1 MQNKIALITG
11 ANKGIGL
18 ETARQLGRQGI
29 TVLLGSRDAGRGALA
44 AAQLKAEGID
54 ARALDLTVTDEGS
67 IRAAAARVGRPCGP
81 PPAPGVRGGS
91 RSSRTRI
98 ILMTMMIVISRR
110 ST

>member
-1 MQNKIALITG
+1 MKNKIALITG

-67 IRAAAARVGRPCGP
+67 IRAAAALRA
-81 PPAPGVRGGS
+81 PAPLQTLRESLPATCAPGPS
-91 RSSRTRI
+91 
-98 ILMTMMIVISRR
+98 
-110 ST
+110 